1 MSNIQKCETCGI
13 SGCSSCDSW
22 PSGDECFDCWN
33 SRMKSQKPALALTD
47 RECPVCRL
55 TWMHN
60 KDINC
65 PRCGASPVEE
75 PKLRVYICAIHFASS
90 VKSCTVYGT
99 DMRAA
104 LKALRRKLKDESFE
118 PVEITIELTDL
129 ERQL

>member
-1 MSNIQKCETCGI
+1 
-13 SGCSSCDSW
+13 
-22 PSGDECFDCWN
+22 
-33 SRMKSQKPALALTD
+33 MKSQKPALALTD

-118 PVEITIELTDL
+118 PVETTIELTDL